1 MDNRTKKYLWDII
14 EYSTQIEEMVK
25 DVSFEEYL
33 KDRKL
38 MLAVERCF
46 EIIGVALF
54 EIDKLRTDIP
64 ITNKEKIIG
73 MRNIIAHGYDTVEP
87 VNVWNTIKNHLPKL
101 NQEVR
106 NMLGTNL

>member
-1 MDNRTKKYLWDII
+1 MDKKTKKYLWDII
-14 EYSTQIEEMVK
+14 EYSKEIEEMVK
-25 DVSFEEYL
+25 GVSFEEYM

-46 EIIGVALF
+46 EIIGIAIY
-54 EIDKLRTDIP
+54 ETEKLRTDLP

-87 VNVWNTIKNHLPKL
+87 VNVWNTIKNHLPL
-101 NQEVR
+101 LEREVR
-106 NMLGTNL
+106 SLLNE

>member
-1 MDNRTKKYLWDII
+1 MDNKTKKYLWDIV
-14 EYSTQIEEMVK
+14 EYGDQIEEMVK
-25 DVSFEEYL
+25 DVQFDAYI

-46 EIIGVALF
+46 EIIGVALN
-54 EIDKLRTDIP
+54 EIDKLRTDLP

-73 MRNIIAHGYDTVEP
+73 MRNIIAHGYDTIEP

-101 NQEVR
+101 IQEVKQ
-106 NMLGTNL
+106 MLGD